1 MPRRIPADQAAPFDT
16 DVLIIG
22 AGPSGLALARALA
35 DAAVR
40 SIVLD
45 AQDAATLADPAPDG
59 RDIALTHRAAVVM
72 RRLGLWERLP
82 EAEIAP
88 LREAEVYNGSDRKPL
103 RFDPQG
109 SGEDEL
115 GWLVANHVIR
125 RASWEAVQGRE
136 AIELRP
142 ATRVLGLA
150 IDAAGATLRCRAGDG
165 KESTLRASLIVA
177 ADSRFS
183 ESRRQAGIG
192 AQMRDFGR
200 SVIVCRMAHTE
211 SNRAVAQE
219 CFHRGHTLAV
229 LPMNGG
235 ESSIVVTVSSDQAL
249 AMQRWSDEQFTAW
262 AQQQLGGRLGEMTM
276 RGARHLYPLVAVY
289 AQRFVAERFAL
300 IGDAAVGMHPDTA
313 HGYNFGLYGVDVLS
327 ALLAAAHR
335 AGRDLGRIEVLQ
347 PYETRHRRETWPI
360 FHGTNAIVGL
370 FTDDGEAARLL
381 RQAVVRVAEHLPPLK
396 SAITSRLT
404 RSTATPWPPLP
415 PLPPLPK
422 LPPLPSTLASLWR
435 S

>member
-1 MPRRIPADQAAPFDT
+1 MPSRIPADQAAPFDT

-35 DAAVR
+35 DASVR

-45 AQDAATLADPAPDG
+45 AQDAATLAEPAPDG
-59 RDIALTHRAAVVM
+59 RDIALTHRAVVVM

-82 EAEIAP
+82 EGEIAP
-88 LREAEVYNGSDRKPL
+88 LREAEVYNGSDTVPL

-125 RASWEAVQGRE
+125 RASWQAVQGLE
-136 AIELRP
+136 AIDLRP
-142 ATRVLGLA
+142 GTRVLGHT
-150 IDAAGATLRCRAGDG
+150 IDAQGATLRCRAPDG
-165 KESTLRASLIVA
+165 AEITLRAPLIVA

-183 ESRRQAGIG
+183 EARRQAGIG

-200 SVIVCRMAHTE
+200 SVIVCRMAHTA

-235 ESSIVVTVSSDQAL
+235 ESSIVVTVASDQAL
-249 AMQRWSDEQFTAW
+249 AMQRWSDAQFTVW
-262 AQQQLGGRLGEMTM
+262 VHQQLGGRLGEMTM

-300 IGDAAVGMHPDTA
+300 IGDAAVGMHPVTA

-335 AGRDLGRIEVLQ
+335 AGRDLGRQEVLQ

-370 FTDDGEAARLL
+370 FTDDGDAARLL
-381 RQAVVRVAEHLPPLK
+381 RQAVIRVAEHLPPLK
-396 SAITSRLT
+396 SAITRRLT
-404 RSTATPWPPLP
+404 RSSATPWPPLP

>member
-1 MPRRIPADQAAPFDT
+1 MPRRTPADPATPFDT

-22 AGPSGLALARALA
+22 AGPSGLALAGALA
-35 DAAVR
+35 DASIR

-45 AQDAATLADPAPDG
+45 AQEAATLADPPPDG

-82 EAEIAP
+82 EAEVAP
-88 LREAEVYNGSDRKPL
+88 LREAEVYNGSDPRPL
-103 RFDPQG
+103 HFGPQG
-109 SGEDEL
+109 SGENEL

-125 RASWEAVQGRE
+125 RASWQAVQGRE
-136 AIELRP
+136 QIDLRP
-142 ATRVLGLA
+142 STRVLGLA
-150 IDAAGATLRCRAGDG
+150 IDAAGATLRCRAAEG
-165 KESTLRASLIVA
+165 EELTLRAPLVVA

-200 SVIVCRMAHTE
+200 SVIVCRMAHAG

-219 CFHRGHTLAV
+219 CFHHGHTLAV

-235 ESSIVVTVSSDQAL
+235 ESSIVLTVASDQAL

-262 AQQQLGGRLGEMTM
+262 VQQQLGARLGEMSM

-300 IGDAAVGMHPDTA
+300 VGDAAVGMHPVTA

-335 AGRDLGRIEVLQ
+335 AGRDLGRLEVLQ

-396 SAITSRLT
+396 SAITRRLT
-404 RSTATPWPPLP
+404 RSSATPWPPLP

-422 LPPLPSTLASLWR
+422 LPPLPSTLAALWR
-435 S
+435 G

>member
-1 MPRRIPADQAAPFDT
+1 MPQHPSAAPFDT

-35 DAAVR
+35 DASIR

-82 EAEIAP
+82 AAEVAP
-88 LREAEVYNGSDRKPL
+88 LRAAEVYNGRDPQPL
-103 RFDPQG
+103 HFDPQG

-115 GWLVANHVIR
+115 GWLVSNHVIR

-136 AIELRP
+136 AITLRP

-150 IDAAGATLRCRAGDG
+150 VDAEGATLRCRAADG
-165 KESTLRASLIVA
+165 SEATLRAPLLVA

-183 ESRRQAGIG
+183 EARRQAGIG

-200 SVIVCRMAHTE
+200 SVIVCRMAHSE
-211 SNRAVAQE
+211 PNRAVAQE
-219 CFHRGHTLAV
+219 CFHIGHTLAV

-235 ESSIVVTVSSDQAL
+235 ESSMVVTVSSDQAL
-249 AMQRWSDEQFTAW
+249 AMQQWDDARFTAW
-262 AQQQLGGRLGEMTM
+262 VQQQLGERLGTLTL
-276 RGARHLYPLVAVY
+276 RGKRHLYPLVAVY
-289 AQRFVAERFAL
+289 AQRFVAPRFAL
-300 IGDAAVGMHPDTA
+300 IGDAAVGMHPVTA

-327 ALLAAAHR
+327 GLLAGAQR
-335 AGRDLGRIEVLQ
+335 AGRDLGSLAVLQ
-347 PYETRHRRETWPI
+347 PYETIHKRETWPI

-370 FTDDGEAARLL
+370 FTDDRGAARLL

-396 SAITSRLT
+396 RAITQRLT
-404 RSTATPWPPLP
+404 RSDATPWPPLP
-415 PLPPLPK
+415 PLPPLPAV
-422 LPPLPSTLASLWR
+422 LTSLWR
-435 S
+435 G

>member
-1 MPRRIPADQAAPFDT
+1 MPQHPSAAPFDT

-35 DAAVR
+35 DASIR

-59 RDIALTHRAAVVM
+59 RDIALTHRAAVLM

-82 EAEIAP
+82 AAELAP
-88 LREAEVYNGSDRKPL
+88 LRAAEVYNGRDPQPL
-103 RFDPQG
+103 HFDPQG

-115 GWLVANHVIR
+115 GWLVSNHVIR

-136 AIELRP
+136 AITLRP

-150 IDAAGATLRCRAGDG
+150 VDAEGATLRCRAADG
-165 KESTLRASLIVA
+165 SEATLRAPLLVA

-183 ESRRQAGIG
+183 EARRQAGIG

-200 SVIVCRMAHTE
+200 SVIVCRMAHSE
-211 SNRAVAQE
+211 PNRAVAQE
-219 CFHRGHTLAV
+219 CFHIGHTLAV

-235 ESSIVVTVSSDQAL
+235 ESSMVVTVSSDQAL
-249 AMQRWSDEQFTAW
+249 AMQQWDDARFTGW
-262 AQQQLGGRLGEMTM
+262 VQQQLGERLGTLTL
-276 RGARHLYPLVAVY
+276 RGKRHLYPLVAVY
-289 AQRFVAERFAL
+289 AQRFVAPRFAL
-300 IGDAAVGMHPDTA
+300 IGDAAVGMHPVTA

-327 ALLAAAHR
+327 GLLAGAQR
-335 AGRDLGRIEVLQ
+335 AGRDLGSLAVLQ
-347 PYETRHRRETWPI
+347 PYETIHKRETWTI

-370 FTDDGEAARLL
+370 FTDDRGTARLV

-396 SAITSRLT
+396 RAITQRLT
-404 RSTATPWPPLP
+404 RSDATPWPPLP
-415 PLPPLPK
+415 PLPPLPAV
-422 LPPLPSTLASLWR
+422 LTSLWR
-435 S
+435 G

>member
-1 MPRRIPADQAAPFDT
+1 MPQHPSAAPFDT

-35 DAAVR
+35 DASIR

-59 RDIALTHRAAVVM
+59 RDIALTHRAAVLM

-82 EAEIAP
+82 AAEVAP
-88 LREAEVYNGSDRKPL
+88 LRAAEVYNGRDPQPL
-103 RFDPQG
+103 HFDPQG

-115 GWLVANHVIR
+115 GWLVSNHVIR

-136 AIELRP
+136 AITLRP

-150 IDAAGATLRCRAGDG
+150 VDAEGATLRCRAADG
-165 KESTLRASLIVA
+165 SESTLRAPLLVA

-183 ESRRQAGIG
+183 EARRQAGIG

-200 SVIVCRMAHTE
+200 SVIVCRMAHSE
-211 SNRAVAQE
+211 PNRAVAQE
-219 CFHRGHTLAV
+219 CFHIGHTLAV

-235 ESSIVVTVSSDQAL
+235 ESSMVVTISSDQAL
-249 AMQRWSDEQFTAW
+249 AMQQWDDARFTAW
-262 AQQQLGGRLGEMTM
+262 VQQQLGERLGTLTL
-276 RGARHLYPLVAVY
+276 RGKRHLYPLVAVY
-289 AQRFVAERFAL
+289 AQRFVAPRFAL
-300 IGDAAVGMHPDTA
+300 IGDAAVGMHPVTA

-327 ALLAAAHR
+327 GLLASAQR
-335 AGRDLGRIEVLQ
+335 AGRDLGSLAVLQ
-347 PYETRHRRETWPI
+347 PYETIHKRETWPI

-370 FTDDGEAARLL
+370 FTDDRGAARLL

-396 SAITSRLT
+396 RAITQRLT
-404 RSTATPWPPLP
+404 RSDATPWPPLP
-415 PLPPLPK
+415 PLPPLPAV
-422 LPPLPSTLASLWR
+422 LTSLWR
-435 S
+435 G